1 MGFTILGTYI
11 SMQQIVLFFVI
22 LLIIS
27 MIKKP
32 VIRFLVGLV
41 LVWFILGFFGIREQ
55 TMFLIRKAFNAFVHF
70 ISDGVY

>member
-1 MGFTILGTYI
+1 MGFTILGTCI
-11 SMQQIVLFFVI
+11 SIQQIVLFFVI

-32 VIRFLVGLV
+32 FIRFLAGLV

-55 TMFLIRKAFNAFVHF
+55 TMFLIRKTFNALVHF
-70 ISDGVY
+70 MSDGVY